1 MCQETKTIEIPA
13 VELTVGESV
22 KKLSD
27 VTFGIEGWSCDDSQ
41 VLQPG
46 TVVDAVAKYR
56 LTENL
61 TITTNVRIK
70 VSCSATSAV
79 HKSGTSD
86 PAVIRCTGVLEAFQG
101 LTVDGKTLTNGK
113 EYTAESGSTILTFTA
128 DYLNTLTVGTH
139 TVVLAYDAGEARAR
153 LLITEDGNSGAGDNS
168 HTGNSGSSS
177 SQGDP
182 SGTAKTPDTGDHS
195 PVLWWMLLLIL
206 SAGSVIALVIF
217 GRRRNRKRR

>member
-1 MCQETKTIEIPA
+1 M
-13 VELTVGESV
+13 ELTVGESV

-61 TITTNVRIK
+61 TITANVRIK

-113 EYTAESGSTILTFTA
+113 EIYGRVRFHNSDLHG
-128 DYLNTLTVGTH
+128 
-139 TVVLAYDAGEARAR
+139 R
-153 LLITEDGNSGAGDNS
+153 LPEYVD
-168 HTGNSGSSS
+168 
-177 SQGDP
+177 
-182 SGTAKTPDTGDHS
+182 
-195 PVLWWMLLLIL
+195 
-206 SAGSVIALVIF
+206 
-217 GRRRNRKRR
+217 RRYPHGCTDL

>member
-46 TVVDAVAKYR
+46 TVVDEVAKYR

-61 TITTNVRIK
+61 TITANVRIK

-139 TVVLAYDAGEARAR
+139 TVVLTYDAGEARAR
-153 LLITEDGNSGAGDNS
+153 LLITEAVSYTHLDVYKRQENTSP
-168 HTGNSGSSS
+168 
-177 SQGDP
+177 P
-182 SGTAKTPDTGDHS
+182 SRT
-195 PVLWWMLLLIL
+195 
-206 SAGSVIALVIF
+206 
-217 GRRRNRKRR
+217 